1 MPIRNPIRR
10 AAVAVALLA
19 MVVATTAVQGQSSA
33 TILKPADMQKLL
45 PATLFYRGQT
55 ATTQA
60 RNSGGVKFGDGYM
73 VLATL
78 VDTSGYSTDVA
89 SAYQGQLMT
98 EVPIQV
104 GGKSLPAGVYGIGF
118 VADNRFVVTDI
129 GAHTVLTA
137 TSATDSDLK
146 RPRPLQ
152 VLAAP
157 SGGFRLYAGRRYVE
171 FTR

>member
-1 MPIRNPIRR
+1 MPIGNLIRR
-10 AAVAVALLA
+10 AAVQVGVLV
-19 MVVATTAVQGQSSA
+19 MVVATTAVQAQSSA

-55 ATTQA
+55 ATTQV

-78 VDTSGYSTDVA
+78 VDTSGYSNDVA
-89 SAYQGQLMT
+89 SAYQGQLIT
-98 EVPIQV
+98 EIPIHV
-104 GGKSLPAGVYGIGF
+104 GGKSLAAGVYGIGF
-118 VADNRFVVTDI
+118 VGGNRFVITDI
-129 GAHTVLTA
+129 GAHAVLSA

-152 VLAAP
+152 VLADP
-157 SGGFRLYAGRRYVE
+157 SAGFRLCAGRRYVV